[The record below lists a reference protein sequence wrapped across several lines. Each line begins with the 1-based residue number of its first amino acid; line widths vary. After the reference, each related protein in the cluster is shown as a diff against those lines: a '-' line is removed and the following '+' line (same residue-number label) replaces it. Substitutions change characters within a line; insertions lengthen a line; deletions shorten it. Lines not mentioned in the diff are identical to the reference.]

1 MKEKLSILF
10 NSTVGFPSKYT
21 LADIGLAWI
30 IFFSIVYQK
39 LAPIGFGLMLVSL
52 VLERK
57 KVTTTEFLSF
67 IKKGPALWFVMY
79 FFLLVIGLLWTVNHE
94 YALSKLENKM
104 SFILLPMLLFFTV
117 RKGSTIAWKQLFI
130 YALLFAL
137 AMYEILAL
145 LRFIGN
151 PAPSWQLEFLASRF
165 TVFMHRSYFSC
176 YLVIGIV
183 LLFENIHSAIFKHTL
198 AIIFFSFGVLQT
210 ESKAGVVCL
219 FIVLSVQFYSIL
231 KSKQKKVNWF
241 LGIGVLLFSLVF
253 VINNPIKTR
262 FETMLS
268 ALGNIQTKNNSS
280 VESNTARIL
289 MWNASWQVWKKDLI
303 LGVGTGDYNDELID
317 YNKSNNNLGVA
328 KEELNAH
335 NQFLNTS
342 VQLGL
347 IGLIVLVMVFISTFS
362 YSQKSIW
369 QVLILTVFFINF
381 FVESFIETQA
391 GVVLFSTLL
400 LLFFKKNETDQFEL
414 DAT

>member
-1 MKEKLSILF
+1 
-10 NSTVGFPSKYT
+10 
-21 LADIGLAWI
+21 
-30 IFFSIVYQK
+30 
-39 LAPIGFGLMLVSL
+39 
-52 VLERK
+52 
-57 KVTTTEFLSF
+57 
-67 IKKGPALWFVMY
+67 
-79 FFLLVIGLLWTVNHE
+79 
-94 YALSKLENKM
+94 
-104 SFILLPMLLFFTV
+104 
-117 RKGSTIAWKQLFI
+117 
-130 YALLFAL
+130 
-137 AMYEILAL
+137 
-145 LRFIGN
+145 
-151 PAPSWQLEFLASRF
+151 
-165 TVFMHRSYFSC
+165 
-176 YLVIGIV
+176 
-183 LLFENIHSAIFKHTL
+183 L

-317 YNKSNNNLGVA
+317 YNKSNKNLGVA

-347 IGLIVLVMVFISTFS
+347 LGLIVLVMIFISTFS

-381 FVESFIETQA
+381 LVESFLETQA

-400 LLFFKKNETDQFEL
+400 LLLFKNNKTDQFEL